1 MLILDTLTT
10 VENGR
15 LRVEDFHRGH
25 LSLKSGTLLT
35 IVALP
40 GHSKTSVPTLTEI
53 TISPILFESWEHLTR
68 VNARVINRPGVLRK
82 LMSALD
88 HAKIHILYHA
98 SGPLE
103 NGRLQRIEFLV
114 DARQYYKRFNELNCD
129 RKLKDYHV
137 LSQLEIWLKS
147 LMVEDLDFDD
157 SRMRLKVRPMETFQR
172 TWRAYNLFLR
182 DSDYP
187 EPIQDYA
194 EINNGWIDIPQKIL
208 SEFGGSSCKLMLNS
222 DTKDRLLK
230 GLLFQD
236 SDSVTYL
243 RVSFT
248 HLPGASAKIC
258 SALAEYFQFVTSLT
272 RILREG
278 STCVIELMLYSPSM
292 RDASQ
297 EARRRQVIE
306 TLLSVNSFGI
316 FDIGVSYPSSLRGVD
331 PTTHK
336 PKGYPD
342 SLVDLAKTQ
351 NICPDESHLFTR
363 KAASILKDRISHF
376 QELMISDEAESSDQ
390 FSTPITS
397 RLAAEACRELLSRQD
412 EQELSHSRVFVSFPF
427 VFNDLY
433 EVVKEALEKRG
444 MVVVTG
450 KEPSGRTAFR
460 DIIVDRI
467 CSCYGFIGVW
477 KYEDRFGP
485 VKFSPW
491 LSWELGIAQSCK
503 MPVRIFPHEEM
514 IRDQFIPHR
523 AILPEFHMPPFSE
536 LNFSAYVSRMISDFI
551 EDVRLFSRSQLHR
564 GPNKYSHTN

>member
-1 MLILDTLTT
+1 MLILDTLTK
-10 VENGR
+10 VENGK

-25 LSLKSGTLLT
+25 LALKTGTLLT

-40 GHSKTSVPTLTEI
+40 GHSRTPVPTLTEM

-82 LMSALD
+82 LMCALD
-88 HAKIHILYHA
+88 HANIHILYHA

-114 DARQYYKRFNELNCD
+114 DARQYYNRFRELSCD
-129 RKLKDYHV
+129 RKVKDHYV

-172 TWRAYNLFLR
+172 TWRAYNLFAR
-182 DSDYP
+182 DALYP
-187 EPIQDYA
+187 EPILDYV
-194 EINNGWIDIPQKIL
+194 EINNGWIEIPRKIL
-208 SEFGGSSCKLMLNS
+208 SEHGENSCNIMLNS

-230 GLLFQD
+230 GLLFKN

-243 RVSFT
+243 RVTFT

-258 SALAEYFQFVTSLT
+258 STLAEYFHFVTSLT
-272 RILREG
+272 RILQHG
-278 STCVIELMLYSPSM
+278 STCVVELMLYSPIM
-292 RDASQ
+292 RDPSQ
-297 EARRRQVIE
+297 DTRRRQVIE
-306 TLLSVNSFGI
+306 SLLSVHSFGRFKI
-316 FDIGVSYPSSLRGVD
+316 RVSYPCSLRGID
-331 PTTHK
+331 TKSHRPQK
-336 PKGYPD
+336 YPD

-351 NICPDESHLFTR
+351 NLCADESHLFTR
-363 KAASILKDRISHF
+363 KAVNILKERISHF
-376 QELMISDEAESSDQ
+376 QELMISDESESSDQ

-427 VFNDLY
+427 VFDDLY
-433 EVVKEALEKRG
+433 EVVKDALERKG
-444 MVVVTG
+444 MIVVTG

-467 CSCYGFIGVW
+467 CSCYGFIGIW
-477 KYEDRFGP
+477 KYEERLGP

-514 IRDQFIPHR
+514 THDQFIPHR
-523 AILPEFHMPPFSE
+523 AILPEFHMPPFSD
-536 LNFSAYVSRMISDFI
+536 LDFSTYASRMIKDFI